1 MRFKDF
7 FSLFFVLLFSF
18 INSPTSALEDTLTI
32 AAAYDAKALDPA
44 VTIDTPSI
52 FVGAKIHE
60 NLLCIDENSKLQPQL
75 AESYEQIDSQ
85 AYRFILRKG
94 VRFHNGSGHVP
105 YRLGK
110 ELEPCLYMSADEVRV
125 GANKKAQGLV
135 LYPRGYQSLAGVY
148 FE

>member
-1 MRFKDF
+1 MSTTGLLRKGQVSNMRFKDF

-94 VRFHNGSGHVP
+94 VRFHNGE
-105 YRLGK
+105 
-110 ELEPCLYMSADEVRV
+110 ELKASDVKFSMDRAMSPIGSAK
-125 GANKKAQGLV
+125 NW
-135 LYPRGYQSLAGVY
+135 SLA
-148 FE
+148 FT

>member
-1 MRFKDF
+1 MYTTGLLRKGQVSNMRFKDF

-94 VRFHNGSGHVP
+94 VRFHNGE
-105 YRLGK
+105 
-110 ELEPCLYMSADEVRV
+110 ELKASDVKFSMDRAMSPIGSAK
-125 GANKKAQGLV
+125 NW
-135 LYPRGYQSLAGVY
+135 SLA
-148 FE
+148 FT

>member
-94 VRFHNGSGHVP
+94 VRFHNGE
-105 YRLGK
+105 
-110 ELEPCLYMSADEVRV
+110 ELKASDVKFSMDRAMSLIGSAK
-125 GANKKAQGLV
+125 NW
-135 LYPRGYQSLAGVY
+135 SLA
-148 FE
+148 FT

>member
-18 INSPTSALEDTLTI
+18 INSPASALEDTLTI
-32 AAAYDAKALDPA
+32 AAAYDAKVLDPA
-44 VTIDTPSI
+44 VTIDIPSI
-52 FVGAKIHE
+52 FVGAQIHE

-94 VRFHNGSGHVP
+94 GRFHNGE
-105 YRLGK
+105 
-110 ELEPCLYMSADEVRV
+110 ELKAYDVKFSMDRAMSPIGSAK
-125 GANKKAQGLV
+125 NW
-135 LYPRGYQSLAGVY
+135 SLA
-148 FE
+148 FT

>member
-1 MRFKDF
+1 MSTTGLLRKGQVSNMRFKDF

-94 VRFHNGSGHVP
+94 VRFHNGE
-105 YRLGK
+105 
-110 ELEPCLYMSADEVRV
+110 ELKASDVKFSMDRAMSLIGSAK
-125 GANKKAQGLV
+125 NW
-135 LYPRGYQSLAGVY
+135 SLA
-148 FE
+148 FT

>member
-1 MRFKDF
+1 MSTTGLLRKGQVSNMRFKDF

-18 INSPTSALEDTLTI
+18 INSPASALEDTLTI

-52 FVGAKIHE
+52 FVRTKIHE

-94 VRFHNGSGHVP
+94 VRFHNGE
-105 YRLGK
+105 
-110 ELEPCLYMSADEVRV
+110 ELKASDVKFSMDRAMSPIGSAKNWCLA
-125 GANKKAQGLV
+125 
-135 LYPRGYQSLAGVY
+135 
-148 FE
+148 FT